1 MGTLFLLIFPKAG
14 DLPLGWVPCFPFLK
28 VGSKCFHSLKVGS
41 KNFHSLKVG
50 AQIPLIWALGVG
62 SPFALYT
69 NHLKKLYHD
78 YQKNPSI
85 AFGKRMQSGIV

>member
-1 MGTLFLLIFPKAG
+1 MF
-14 DLPLGWVPCFPFLK
+14 
-28 VGSKCFHSLKVGS
+28 
-41 KNFHSLKVG
+41 
-50 AQIPLIWALGVG
+50 PLIWALGVG

-69 NHLKKLYHD
+69 NHLKELYHD

>member
-1 MGTLFLLIFPKAG
+1 M
-14 DLPLGWVPCFPFLK
+14 GWVPCFPFLK
-28 VGSKCFHSLKVGS
+28 VGSKC
-41 KNFHSLKVG
+41 FHSLKVG

-78 YQKNPSI
+78 YQKTLSI
-85 AFGKRMQSGIV
+85 AFGKRMQPDIV